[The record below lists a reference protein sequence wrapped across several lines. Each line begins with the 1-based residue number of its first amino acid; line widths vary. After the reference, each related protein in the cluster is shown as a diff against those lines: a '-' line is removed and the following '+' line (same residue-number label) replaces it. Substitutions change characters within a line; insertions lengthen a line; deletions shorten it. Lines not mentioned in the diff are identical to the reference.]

1 MLYIKILDTD
11 GIATSVEALENPV
24 YVYTQPKNGLVVR
37 CSSVRAQGV
46 LDKTGSVI
54 YQLQGKETIDRAV
67 ANAVM
72 ITTAEYYELEAI
84 LGTEEDPEDINPE
97 IPEDTT
103 EEEVLTR
110 AELTTKVSE
119 LEEQLAAAKILLGVE

>member
-11 GIATSVEALENPV
+11 GNAASIEALENPV

-67 ANAVM
+67 ATAVI
-72 ITTAEYYELEAI
+72 ITTAEYYELEAT
-84 LGTEEDPEDINPE
+84 LGTEEDPEDTNPE

-110 AELTTKVSE
+110 AELTAKVSE